1 MKELPLSDHRQ
12 LILRFLIEHGT
23 VNKSELGAVVTSPPI
38 LNRELTGMENDGL
51 LTITESR
58 IGRRT
63 YRVEL
68 TPKGFSVAEQL
79 KKAEDAAS
87 GKDVYVIPSDFG
99 KEFEGLSAMT
109 HLNVLEDHIAI
120 TEHNYDGTGKDRVIM
135 VYVKL
140 NGRGI
145 MRLYCDVDDSYECR
159 HTRYAWTLPSVQE
172 MVQIQRD
179 KGNMKE

>member
-1 MKELPLSDHRQ
+1 MGSNLLDRQ
-12 LILRFLIEHGT
+12 H
-23 VNKSELGAVVTSPPI
+23 VVP
-38 LNRELTGMENDGL
+38 L
-51 LTITESR
+51 LTALISGGKMMTELSTVVSNYSTLRLIIRDLEDSGYICTKESFHDKRRITVS
-58 IGRRT
+58 
-63 YRVEL
+63 L

-87 GKDVYVIPSDFG
+87 GNDIFVIPSDFG

-109 HLNVLEDHIAI
+109 HLNVLDDHIAI

-145 MRLYCDVDDSYECR
+145 MRLYCDADDSYECR

-172 MVQIQRD
+172 MVQVQRI
-179 KGNMKE
+179 KGNLKE